1 MVRSFLIWPAT
12 FPLSVASPYT
22 DISWNDFLSHNG
34 DKDTSGLGDFPVVV
48 LGERVSLGLES
59 EVSEGNMAPRMLS
72 DENDLRKQILRIVRK
87 NKTCD
92 LDEPILK
99 CTSYNWTQVF
109 LKVDQLSRSGEL
121 RLLCKRAGDYTVSL
135 PRAA

>member
-1 MVRSFLIWPAT
+1 MVTKAP
-12 FPLSVASPYT
+12 
-22 DISWNDFLSHNG
+22 
-34 DKDTSGLGDFPVVV
+34 SGLGDFPVVV
-48 LGERVSLGLES
+48 LGERNSLGLER

-92 LDEPILK
+92 LDELILK